1 MATSKKTL
9 DEISLHETVGQQ
21 YKVRY
26 RFPFAAEFQQE
37 RNEIILDLLR
47 GGGDM
52 RVLDVGCGTGVMI
65 DALAARFETILG
77 LDASLEMMSGVD
89 RTPRMKLK
97 KPVLLV
103 MGDAESLPFTDGSM
117 DRIVCRSILHHAESV
132 DRALAE
138 VYRVLRPGG
147 RVAVAEPMNDNP
159 LLRLARWI
167 VRHGKSYGKIHT
179 IDKGFVTTDLVG
191 SIRAAGFV
199 PDQEVRYGFL
209 AYPLC
214 DNPDLVPVLVHMPFR
229 ESIARFLR
237 GLDRGLARIPGI
249 RRLSWYA
256 IFGAR
261 RPDEDGGKS

>member
-9 DEISLHETVGQQ
+9 EEISLHETVGQQ

-37 RNEIILDLLR
+37 RNEIILELLE
-47 GGGDM
+47 GAEEM
-52 RVLDVGCGTGVMI
+52 EVLDLGCGTGVMI
-65 DALAARFETILG
+65 DALAARFGTILG

-97 KPVLLV
+97 KPVHLI
-103 MGDAESLPFTDGSM
+103 MGDVESLPFAEGAM

-132 DRALAE
+132 DKALAE
-138 VYRVLRPGG
+138 VYRVLKPGG
-147 RVAVAEPMNDNP
+147 RVAIAEPMNDNP

-179 IDKGFVTTDLVG
+179 IDKGFVTPDLMKR
-191 SIRAAGFV
+191 IRNAGLV
-199 PDQEVRYGFL
+199 PDREVRYGFF

-214 DNPDLVPVLVHMPFR
+214 DNPDLVPVLVYCPFR

-237 GLDRGLARIPGI
+237 SVDRGLAKIPGI

-256 IFGAR
+256 IWGAR
-261 RPDEDGGKS
+261 RPLEDRGET